1 MPSLFKSSKDSSVH
15 YANHQSLRFFSSSL
29 FINRGSGIYALRCP
43 PESTCFSC
51 FWFTT
56 KELICI
62 FSMAIMPVF
71 GKLRKYPFFLDSA
84 ILHQYVVPSH
94 LLLFLSLVVGLEG
107 VRGMR
112 LLTTRI
118 PSCLQRLRRAT
129 MTNHLFYWTGS
140 CFPLCT
146 RSGVWMAGL
155 KVGGMLTM

>member
-1 MPSLFKSSKDSSVH
+1 MYSI
-15 YANHQSLRFFSSSL
+15 
-29 FINRGSGIYALRCP
+29 INRGSGIYALRYLFG
-43 PESTCFSC
+43 STCFSC

-84 ILHQYVVPSH
+84 ILHQYAIPSTFVVVP
-94 LLLFLSLVVGLEG
+94 VVGSGIG
-107 VRGMR
+107 VRGMC

-155 KVGGMLTM
+155 MVGGMLTM